1 MVDVPKI
8 MCFCGPKSLKQV
20 DGKDV
25 PRYMSGMFQVGE
37 ILRWGDAPD
46 ILLKRIQ

>member
-8 MCFCGPKSLKQV
+8 MGCCGPKSLKQV

-25 PRYMSGMFQVGE
+25 PRYMPGMFRVGGNLA
-37 ILRWGDAPD
+37 IGTCS
-46 ILLKRIQ
+46 